1 MRLNVDV
8 LKKKERKEG
17 RKNVN
22 YNYIHTC
29 ILNDTSKVTD
39 RVFAIFSKLC
49 KILKRKFQGS
59 AKNI

>member
-1 MRLNVDV
+1 MVYLADSDHSLNI
-8 LKKKERKEG
+8 LGIKSNG
-17 RKNVN
+17 PPA
-22 YNYIHTC
+22 ITH
-29 ILNDTSKVTD
+29 ILNDTSNVTD